1 MVCTVGDDM
10 KNKKLNS
17 HKSKLAKG
25 IILTEVLIS
34 SVIFIVVTSIAINVY
49 IAVKQHYQ
57 ANKDKLDNEVKELA
71 VKNIFYNTIKNIG
84 FGCNYGTGH
93 QDQSDVTG
101 DSLDDFHLDPDTLR
115 IGNLPLASSLGYP
128 SELKSGCSTNC
139 YQTNTDYLM
148 IKRESTHTN
157 LINNANNNV
166 LKLGSVDSFATG
178 DYLLLCSADNV
189 NIAKIAGLNESANS
203 VNLSLAPVGVYY
215 SGDYVGKYSLEM
227 LYVADTGDLDSDG
240 DKIYGLYI
248 YIKDS
253 STDGQVYELIRGVEN
268 LKIEYTIASDGAWST
283 LLDTRDID
291 SSYRALRMSF
301 DINNNS
307 YSKIVVL

>member
-1 MVCTVGDDM
+1 M
-10 KNKKLNS
+10 KNKKTKL
-17 HKSKLAKG
+17 HKSKLAQG
-25 IILTEVLIS
+25 ITIVEVLIS
-34 SVIFIVVTSIAINVY
+34 SIIFVVVMSIAINVY

-71 VKNIFYNTIKNIG
+71 VKNIFYNTIKSIG

-115 IGNLPLASSLGYP
+115 IGNLPLTSGSSYP
-128 SELKSGCSTNC
+128 SELRSDCDTNC
-139 YQTNTDYLM
+139 YQANTDYVM

-157 LINNANNNV
+157 LVNNNNANT
-166 LKLGSVDSFATG
+166 LMLGSTDSFATG

-189 NIAKIAGLNESANS
+189 NIAKIAGLNESTNS

-215 SGDYVGKYSLEM
+215 SGDYVGKYSLEV
-227 LYVADTGDLDSDG
+227 LYVADTGELDSDG
-240 DKIYGLYI
+240 NKIYGLYI

-253 STDGQVYELIRGVEN
+253 ATDGQIYELVRGVEN
-268 LKIEYTIASDGAWST
+268 LKIEYTTTSDATWTT
-283 LLDTRDID
+283 LSGTKDID
-291 SSYRALRMSF
+291 LSLIHMTLPTSDL
-301 DINNNS
+301 
-307 YSKIVVL
+307 V